1 LRVQFKSP
9 DKEGEKKSE
18 TRLYRPIDS
27 RRVNRQSGSPLST
40 QALRSPLCDK
50 SAFLPAIHS
59 PPHPPKAKVAC
70 ANTEGFQGHVRRKY
84 LPLFEEMAGRAGIT
98 KASLSDYMAREGA
111 DPSQMSSLQSAFLV
125 LSMQRLFLNTYPISA
140 KQFLAVLTVFEF
152 VWNRFPSQKQ
162 TQRENSHSFCP
173 SDRDTMDKLGV
184 QIGELRQVYSLMV
197 GREVM
202 RSGRMQEIF
211 VDNGESGTGDFWS
224 FLAAIP
230 LIMGN
235 NY

>member
-1 LRVQFKSP
+1 
-9 DKEGEKKSE
+9 
-18 TRLYRPIDS
+18 
-27 RRVNRQSGSPLST
+27 
-40 QALRSPLCDK
+40 
-50 SAFLPAIHS
+50 
-59 PPHPPKAKVAC
+59 
-70 ANTEGFQGHVRRKY
+70 
-84 LPLFEEMAGRAGIT
+84 
-98 KASLSDYMAREGA
+98 
-111 DPSQMSSLQSAFLV
+111 
-125 LSMQRLFLNTYPISA
+125 MQRLFLNTYPISE

-211 VDNGESGTGDFWS
+211 ADNGESGKGDFWS